1 MPTTFSLEI
10 LRREV
15 VDVAGEFL
23 GILADFSVDI
33 TTGNVVAIL
42 VALES
47 DLDPSLMPWS
57 IIDGLLSIPV
67 EEVDKIGTKVQL
79 KR

>member
-23 GILADFSVDI
+23 GTLADFSVDI

-42 VALES
+42 VALEP
-47 DLDPSLMPWS
+47 DLDPS
-57 IIDGLLSIPV
+57 
-67 EEVDKIGTKVQL
+67 
-79 KR
+79 

>member
-23 GILADFSVDI
+23 GTLADFSVDI

-42 VALES
+42 VALEPDS
-47 DLDPSLMPWS
+47 YAVANNRG
-57 IIDGLLSIPV
+57 I
-67 EEVDKIGTKVQL
+67 TFNTC
-79 KR
+79 